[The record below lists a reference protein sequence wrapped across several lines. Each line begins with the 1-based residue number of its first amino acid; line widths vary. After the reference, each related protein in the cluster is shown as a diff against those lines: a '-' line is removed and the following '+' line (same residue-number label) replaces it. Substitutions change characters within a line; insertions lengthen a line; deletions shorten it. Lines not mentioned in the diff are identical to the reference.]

1 MKNKKEPKENLE
13 IKDEEAMSSE
23 EEITDPKAETEQGDQ
38 DLNGDSQV
46 IGGDLDLVDQ
56 LEDLRTSLEE
66 MEAKTEEYLDGWQ
79 RSRAEFANYKKR
91 ILREQAEIHQTAR
104 GEVIKLY
111 LDIADDLER
120 ALEKMPDDGDGDI
133 WATGIK
139 IIFQKLIS
147 RLESE
152 GIRPMDALGQEF
164 DPNIHEA
171 IMKEES
177 EEHESGQIIEVMQE
191 GYWIGEKVLT
201 KQNQE
206 NTEENN
212 GENHRN

>member
-1 MKNKKEPKENLE
+1 MKTKKEPKENPE
-13 IKDEEAMSSE
+13 IKDEEALSSE
-23 EEITDPKAETEQGDQ
+23 KEPTDPKAEIAQGDQ
-38 DLNGDSQV
+38 VLDGAPQV
-46 IGGDLDLVDQ
+46 IGEDLDLVDQ
-56 LEDLRTSLEE
+56 LEELKTSLEE

-91 ILREQAEIHQTAR
+91 ILREQADIHQVAR

-111 LDIADDLER
+111 LDIADDLAR
-120 ALEKMPDDGDGDI
+120 ALEGKPDDGDGET
-133 WATGIK
+133 WAVGIE
-139 IIFQKLIS
+139 IIFQKLIN

-164 DPNIHEA
+164 DPSIHEA

-191 GYWIGEKVLT
+191 GYWLGDKVLRPA
-201 KQNQE
+201 QV
-206 NTEENN
+206 
-212 GENHRN
+212 RVAA

>member
-13 IKDEEAMSSE
+13 SIDEEAISSE
-23 EEITDPKAETEQGDQ
+23 QEITDPKAETVQGDQ
-38 DLNGDSQV
+38 DLSGDPQV
-46 IGGDLDLVDQ
+46 IGEDLDLVDQ
-56 LEDLRTSLEE
+56 LEDLKISLEE

-91 ILREQAEIHQTAR
+91 ILREQAQIHQAAR

-120 ALEKMPDDGDGDI
+120 ALEKKPAGGEGDI
-133 WATGIK
+133 WATGIE

-177 EEHESGQIIEVMQE
+177 EEHESGQIIEVIQE
-191 GYWIGEKVLT
+191 GYWIGDKVLRPA
-201 KQNQE
+201 QV
-206 NTEENN
+206 
-212 GENHRN
+212 RVAA

>member
-13 IKDEEAMSSE
+13 IRDEEAMSSE
-23 EEITDPKAETEQGDQ
+23 QEITDLKAETGQGDQ
-38 DLNGDSQV
+38 DLSGDPQV
-46 IGGDLDLVDQ
+46 IGEDLDLVDQ

-66 MEAKTEEYLDGWQ
+66 MQAKTEEYLDGWQ

-91 ILREQAEIHQTAR
+91 ILREQAQIHQAAR

-120 ALEKMPDDGDGDI
+120 ALEKKPDDGDGDI
-133 WATGIK
+133 WATGIE

-171 IMKEES
+171 IMKEDS

-191 GYWIGEKVLT
+191 GYWIGEKVLRPA
-201 KQNQE
+201 QV
-206 NTEENN
+206 
-212 GENHRN
+212 RVAA

>member
-1 MKNKKEPKENLE
+1 MKTKKEPNENLE
-13 IKDEEAMSSE
+13 IRDEEALTNE
-23 EEITDPKAETEQGDQ
+23 EEITDPEVETGQGGQ
-38 DLNGDSQV
+38 DLSGAPQV
-46 IGGDLDLVDQ
+46 IGEDLDLDDK

-66 MEAKTEEYLDGWQ
+66 MEAKKEEYLDGWQ

-91 ILREQAEIHQTAR
+91 ILREQAEIHQVAR

-120 ALEKMPDDGDGDI
+120 ALEKKPDGGDGDI
-133 WATGIK
+133 WATGIE

-177 EEHESGQIIEVMQE
+177 IEHESGQIIEVMQE
-191 GYWIGEKVLT
+191 GYWIGEKVLRPA
-201 KQNQE
+201 QV
-206 NTEENN
+206 
-212 GENHRN
+212 RVAA

>member
-1 MKNKKEPKENLE
+1 MKTKKEPKENLE
-13 IKDEEAMSSE
+13 TRDEETMSSE
-23 EEITDPKAETEQGDQ
+23 EELTDLKAENAQGDQ
-38 DLNGDSQV
+38 DL
-46 IGGDLDLVDQ
+46 GGDPQVNGEDLDQ
-56 LEDLRTSLEE
+56 LEALRASLEE

-120 ALEKMPDDGDGDI
+120 ALEKKPDGGDGDI
-133 WATGIK
+133 WATGIE

-147 RLESE
+147 RLETE

-177 EEHESGQIIEVMQE
+177 EEHESGQIIEVIQE
-191 GYWIGEKVLT
+191 GYWIGEKVLRPA
-201 KQNQE
+201 QV
-206 NTEENN
+206 
-212 GENHRN
+212 RVAA

>member
-13 IKDEEAMSSE
+13 IKDEEGMSSE

-38 DLNGDSQV
+38 DLNGDPHV
-46 IGGDLDLVDQ
+46 IGDDLDLVDQ

-66 MEAKTEEYLDGWQ
+66 METKTEEYLDGWQ

-91 ILREQAEIHQTAR
+91 ILREQAEIHQVAR

-120 ALEKMPDDGDGDI
+120 ALEKKPDGGDGDI
-133 WATGIK
+133 WATGIE

-147 RLESE
+147 RLETE

-177 EEHESGQIIEVMQE
+177 EEHESGQIIEVIQE
-191 GYWIGEKVLT
+191 GYWIGEKVLRPA
-201 KQNQE
+201 QV
-206 NTEENN
+206 
-212 GENHRN
+212 RVAA

>member
-13 IKDEEAMSSE
+13 TRDEEVMSSE
-23 EEITDPKAETEQGDQ
+23 QEITDPKDETVQGDQ
-38 DLNGDSQV
+38 DLSGDPQE
-46 IGGDLDLVDQ
+46 IGEDLDLVDQ
-56 LEDLRTSLEE
+56 LEDLKISLEE

-91 ILREQAEIHQTAR
+91 ILREQAQIHQAAR

-120 ALEKMPDDGDGDI
+120 ALEKKPAGGEGDI
-133 WATGIK
+133 WATGIE

-147 RLESE
+147 RFEAE

-191 GYWIGEKVLT
+191 GYWIGDKVLRPA
-201 KQNQE
+201 QV
-206 NTEENN
+206 
-212 GENHRN
+212 RVAA

>member
-1 MKNKKEPKENLE
+1 MKSKKEPKENLE

-23 EEITDPKAETEQGDQ
+23 EEITDPKAETAQGDQ
-38 DLNGDSQV
+38 DLSGEPQV
-46 IGGDLDLVDQ
+46 IGDDLDLFDQ

-91 ILREQAEIHQTAR
+91 ILREQAEIHQVAR

-120 ALEKMPDDGDGDI
+120 ALEKKPAGGDGDI
-133 WATGIK
+133 WAIGIG
-139 IIFQKLIS
+139 IIFQKLLGK
-147 RLESE
+147 LESE
-152 GIRPMDALGQEF
+152 GIKPMCALGQEF

-177 EEHESGQIIEVMQE
+177 EEHESGQIIEVIQE
-191 GYWIGEKVLT
+191 GYWIGEKVLRPA
-201 KQNQE
+201 QV
-206 NTEENN
+206 
-212 GENHRN
+212 RVAA

>member
-13 IKDEEAMSSE
+13 IIDEEALSSE
-23 EEITDPKAETEQGDQ
+23 QEITDPKAETVQGDQ
-38 DLNGDSQV
+38 DLSGDPQV
-46 IGGDLDLVDQ
+46 IGEDLDLVDQ
-56 LEDLRTSLEE
+56 LEDLKISLEE

-91 ILREQAEIHQTAR
+91 ILREQAQIHQAAR

-120 ALEKMPDDGDGDI
+120 ALEKKPDGGEGDI
-133 WATGIK
+133 WATGIE

-177 EEHESGQIIEVMQE
+177 EEHESGQIIEVIQE
-191 GYWIGEKVLT
+191 GYWIGDKVLRPA
-201 KQNQE
+201 QV
-206 NTEENN
+206 
-212 GENHRN
+212 RVAA